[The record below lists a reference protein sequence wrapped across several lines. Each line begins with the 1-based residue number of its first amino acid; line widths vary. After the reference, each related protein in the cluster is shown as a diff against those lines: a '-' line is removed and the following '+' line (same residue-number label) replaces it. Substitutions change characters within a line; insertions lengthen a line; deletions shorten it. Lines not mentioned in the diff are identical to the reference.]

1 MWHKNKATVYV
12 FSKGVSMT
20 PLKWIESLIAVVIY
34 YTSQKAAPNTGSR
47 MLWVAMIFSNKQWNR
62 ECYEWLWYFLTSN
75 ETENVMSGYD
85 IF

>member
-47 MLWVAMIFSNKQWNR
+47 ML
-62 ECYEWLWYFLTSN
+62 
-75 ETENVMSGYD
+75 
-85 IF
+85 